1 MRHQVNVK
9 RARPRSGYQTAMR
22 RRYEHDRSHAGFD
35 LVEWVVV
42 TLILTVAF
50 FVVFQV
56 VGEDLRST
64 ALGWWDTI
72 SIWLSRG

>member
-1 MRHQVNVK
+1 
-9 RARPRSGYQTAMR
+9 MR
-22 RRYEHDRSHAGFD
+22 RRYVQEHPHVRLD

-64 ALGWWDTI
+64 ALGLWEMVTG
-72 SIWLSRG
+72 WLSKG